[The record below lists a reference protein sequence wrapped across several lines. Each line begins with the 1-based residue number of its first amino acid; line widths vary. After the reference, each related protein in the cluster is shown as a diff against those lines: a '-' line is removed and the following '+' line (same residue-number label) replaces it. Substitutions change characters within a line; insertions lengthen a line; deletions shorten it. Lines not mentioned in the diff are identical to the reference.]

1 MNSTEELKNLNN
13 ISIVNPL
20 VLETLEKLIEKNK
33 TTSAINFESDLDK
46 LFTFI
51 KSKSLKSNEKLIK
64 KFLDYGRSIE
74 LILDSY
80 FPIIAKRL
88 GDQWVSD
95 EITFSEVTIALG
107 KIQFLN
113 SKMEHQYLANLK
125 VKSSNT
131 KILMLIPTGEHHTYG
146 GIAATRKLRG
156 FGTKPFLT
164 LDYKNEELEDLLYN
178 EHYEFI
184 GISSA
189 NNFMVDNIN
198 KLTIQIRNIIEKKVP
213 VVLGGN
219 LVNTYKKTNEKLKV
233 DLVSQNI
240 EQVLIEL
247 NLKYN
252 KNSLKLY
259 KVKIKCVELVANKL
273 KHHGTNTT
281 LVSTSE
287 MYSRIISNIGDINLL
302 IDLKGKILK
311 INLPNKNINKNLN
324 SWLNKNIFDFLTI
337 ESKEKLDLQIT
348 SLTEINILSTKGF
361 ELNHVSTDT
370 GEFPVRYKGF
380 KTEDKKNIILIGNDL
395 SQIAEVQK
403 RFVNSQLALE
413 REYSKFRSFETK
425 YKALIEFS
433 EEALVILDASLGNI
447 LDLNN
452 PAAKLLKQKK
462 EN

>member
-189 NNFMVDNIN
+189 NNFMVDKN
-198 KLTIQIRNIIEKKVP
+198 KKTYLVGDFIEKKVP

-252 KNSLKLY
+252 KNSLK
-259 KVKIKCVELVANKL
+259 
-273 KHHGTNTT
+273 
-281 LVSTSE
+281 
-287 MYSRIISNIGDINLL
+287 II
-302 IDLKGKILK
+302 
-311 INLPNKNINKNLN
+311 
-324 SWLNKNIFDFLTI
+324 
-337 ESKEKLDLQIT
+337 
-348 SLTEINILSTKGF
+348 
-361 ELNHVSTDT
+361 
-370 GEFPVRYKGF
+370 
-380 KTEDKKNIILIGNDL
+380 
-395 SQIAEVQK
+395 
-403 RFVNSQLALE
+403 
-413 REYSKFRSFETK
+413 
-425 YKALIEFS
+425 
-433 EEALVILDASLGNI
+433 
-447 LDLNN
+447 
-452 PAAKLLKQKK
+452 
-462 EN
+462 

>member
-1 MNSTEELKNLNN
+1 MNSTEELENLNN

-252 KNSLKLY
+252 KNSLK
-259 KVKIKCVELVANKL
+259 
-273 KHHGTNTT
+273 
-281 LVSTSE
+281 
-287 MYSRIISNIGDINLL
+287 II
-302 IDLKGKILK
+302 
-311 INLPNKNINKNLN
+311 
-324 SWLNKNIFDFLTI
+324 
-337 ESKEKLDLQIT
+337 
-348 SLTEINILSTKGF
+348 
-361 ELNHVSTDT
+361 
-370 GEFPVRYKGF
+370 
-380 KTEDKKNIILIGNDL
+380 
-395 SQIAEVQK
+395 
-403 RFVNSQLALE
+403 
-413 REYSKFRSFETK
+413 
-425 YKALIEFS
+425 
-433 EEALVILDASLGNI
+433 
-447 LDLNN
+447 
-452 PAAKLLKQKK
+452 
-462 EN
+462 

>member
-1 MNSTEELKNLNN
+1 MNSSEELKNLNN

-46 LFTFI
+46 LFSFI
-51 KSKSLKSNEKLIK
+51 KSKSLKSTEKLIT

-80 FPIIAKRL
+80 FPIIAKKL

-95 EITFSEVTIALG
+95 EITFSEVTMALG
-107 KIQFLN
+107 KIQFFN

-125 VKSSNT
+125 IKSFNT

-156 FGTKPFLT
+156 LGTEPFLT
-164 LDYKNEELEDLLYN
+164 LDYKKEELEDLLYN
-178 EHYEFI
+178 ENYELI

-198 KLTIQIRNIIEKKVP
+198 NLTIQIKNILETKTP

-252 KNSLKLY
+252 KNSLK
-259 KVKIKCVELVANKL
+259 
-273 KHHGTNTT
+273 
-281 LVSTSE
+281 
-287 MYSRIISNIGDINLL
+287 II
-302 IDLKGKILK
+302 
-311 INLPNKNINKNLN
+311 
-324 SWLNKNIFDFLTI
+324 
-337 ESKEKLDLQIT
+337 
-348 SLTEINILSTKGF
+348 
-361 ELNHVSTDT
+361 
-370 GEFPVRYKGF
+370 
-380 KTEDKKNIILIGNDL
+380 
-395 SQIAEVQK
+395 
-403 RFVNSQLALE
+403 
-413 REYSKFRSFETK
+413 
-425 YKALIEFS
+425 
-433 EEALVILDASLGNI
+433 
-447 LDLNN
+447 
-452 PAAKLLKQKK
+452 
-462 EN
+462 